1 MTRLDDTA
9 TRTELER
16 RVRELTFLE
25 RIVRLS
31 TSTVDHAT
39 MLRTIID
46 ETTAA
51 TGTQVC
57 SLYLWD
63 QAGKLLV
70 LTATN
75 GLSQSGVGVVKLG
88 LGEGVTG
95 WVAAQRKP
103 LAVPDVRDERRFVW
117 VPNLDQEH
125 FRSMLSVP
133 IVVEDRVVG
142 VMNLQTV
149 ETHDFA
155 SEEIDFVSAIA
166 GQLGGIIELSQL
178 KDQLATQLELEREA
192 VASLSAL
199 NRAKSDLMS
208 MLSHDFRS
216 PLSVAKT
223 YLYALMDG
231 VGDSQRGYREID
243 GELQRLEKM
252 VDNLLASLQLEAQHT
267 LTLDIQPFRLDELVA
282 EQALRMAHV
291 SPAHSVVALEGDA
304 VEVRADRG
312 KVEAVLVNLLG
323 NAVKYSP
330 NGGRIDVRVE
340 RLGDEVEVSVS
351 DRGIGLD
358 EREIEALFQRYGR
371 GGNALHEG
379 ISGHGLGL
387 FICKSMV
394 EAHGGRIYARPV
406 PGGGSRFAFTLPL
419 GGPSSA

>member
-1 MTRLDDTA
+1 VAESQEA
-9 TRTELER
+9 TRQELER
-16 RVRELTFLE
+16 RLRELTFLE

-31 TSTVDHAT
+31 TSTLDHT
-39 MLRTIID
+39 SMLRTIID
-46 ETTAA
+46 ETTAV

-63 QAGKLLV
+63 EARKQLV

-75 GLSQSGVGVVKLG
+75 GLAQSGVGVVKLG

-103 LAVPDVRDERRFVW
+103 LAVPDVRDEPRFVW
-117 VPNLDQEH
+117 VPNLDQER
-125 FRSMLSVP
+125 FVSMLSVP

-149 ETHDFA
+149 ETHDF
-155 SEEIDFVSAIA
+155 SVEEIDFVSAIA

-178 KDQLATQLELEREA
+178 KDQLASQLELEREA

-208 MLSHDFRS
+208 MLSHDFRN

-223 YLYALMDG
+223 YLYALIDG
-231 VGDSQRGYREID
+231 VGDSQRAYREID
-243 GELQRLEKM
+243 AELQRLEKM

-267 LTLDIQPFRLDELVA
+267 LTLDTQPFQLNELVA
-282 EQALRMAHV
+282 EQALRMKHV
-291 SPAHSVVALEGDA
+291 SPSHTLHVSADDA
-304 VEVRADRG
+304 IQVKADRG
-312 KVEAVLVNLLG
+312 KVEAVLVNLLS

-330 NGGRIDVRVE
+330 DGGRIDVRVE

-358 EREIEALFQRYGR
+358 EREIEGLFERYGR
-371 GGNALHEG
+371 GGNALHQG
-379 ISGHGLGL
+379 IAGHGLGL

-406 PGGGSRFAFTLPL
+406 PAGGSRFAFTLPL
-419 GGPSSA
+419 TGEGGG